1 MNLREAWISASSFV
15 ESYQYMIVKVH
26 FVVLKNFVRHQQ
38 TVCALTLQAGNR
50 QLALQHCQHLELLL
64 DAQQQGPMGLPLPR
78 AWLLSLVATSAAL
91 LCQGFVAAMYAA
103 IAR

>member
-1 MNLREAWISASSFV
+1 
-15 ESYQYMIVKVH
+15 
-26 FVVLKNFVRHQQ
+26 
-38 TVCALTLQAGNR
+38 
-50 QLALQHCQHLELLL
+50 
-64 DAQQQGPMGLPLPR
+64 MGLPLPR